1 MFTLRR
7 ETDYALQML
16 KVLNKSKGKVLSLNE
31 IAKTT
36 KVSFLFL
43 QKIARKL
50 RLAKIIDAHQ
60 GVAGGYQLTIDP
72 KKITL
77 RKVIE
82 AMEGECCILS
92 CMDKS
97 KKTECCNQ
105 GKTCELKN
113 KMGKINKK
121 IVKILDEVKLI
132 DI

>member
-1 MFTLRR
+1 MLTIRR

-16 KVLNKSKGKVLSLNE
+16 KVLNKSKGNVLSLNE

-36 KVSFLFL
+36 KISFLFL

-60 GVAGGYQLTIDP
+60 GVAGGYQLKVDP

-77 RKVIE
+77 RKVVE
-82 AMEGECCILS
+82 AMEGKCCILS
-92 CMDKS
+92 CLDES
-97 KKTECCNQ
+97 KKIFCCNPA
-105 GKTCELKN
+105 KTCELKIE
-113 KMGKINKK
+113 MGKLNKK
-121 IVKILDEVKLI
+121 IVKILDEVKLT

>member
-16 KVLNKSKGKVLSLNE
+16 KVLGKSKGQVMSLNE
-31 IAKTT
+31 IAKKTN
-36 KVSFLFL
+36 VSFLFL

-50 RLAKIIDAHQ
+50 RLAKIIKAHQ

-77 RKVIE
+77 RKVVE
-82 AMEGECCILS
+82 VMEGKCCILS
-92 CMDKS
+92 CLDES
-97 KKTECCNQ
+97 KKIECCSQAKN
-105 GKTCELKN
+105 CELKT
-113 KMGKINKK
+113 KMGKLNKR
-121 IVKILDEVKLI
+121 IVKILDEVKLT

>member
-1 MFTLRR
+1 MLTLRR

-16 KVLNKSKGKVLSLNE
+16 KVLNKSKDQVMSLNE
-31 IAKTT
+31 IAKKT

-60 GVAGGYQLTIDP
+60 GVAGGYQLAIDP

-77 RKVIE
+77 RKVVE
-82 AMEGECCILS
+82 AMEGECCILN
-92 CMDKS
+92 CLDKT
-97 KKTECCNQ
+97 KKIECCNPAQ
-105 GKTCELKN
+105 TCELKT
-113 KMGKINKK
+113 KMGKLNKK
-121 IVKILDEVKLI
+121 IVKMLDEVKLT